1 MMILRVWLLFFV
13 HIFQTYSMWPFNSRK
28 SCVLDVNW
36 NLIHQ
41 NAPLL
46 LRRSAHGYELASPD
60 SVVKVGNY
68 FLGHR
73 LTGVIKI
80 PYEEEIYAACPG
92 YGNTLYGLKEPAQ
105 FATFKCLHR
114 RNILRM
120 DKQMFKSHLLK
131 CTQPVATLIRKT
143 DRCCGD
149 GLGMEYEIGYSV
161 TPESNP
167 SVRNPQTYGLMW
179 MKMNQPDAK
188 RVPQEGK
195 SGFYRV
201 MTCCYDSQK
210 VRTLYSVNILLGDKI
225 AGAETRR
232 ERPPFIIGQSSLY
245 PAHFD
250 VHNIYKYPNQKK
262 VLQKILGRRKSDS
275 MLTKTFLTRGH
286 LASEHDFLMGNWQ
299 ASSFSYINLV
309 PQWQS
314 INRGHWYRLEKK
326 LRRLADIT
334 KHNLVIASGT
344 YGILTVEDDHNTTRE
359 IYLDPDRELLPVPA
373 YLWKLVF
380 SPKNNTCIAF
390 VISNNPFEASRTEPF
405 CQDICHEH
413 NWPEDYIY
421 EWRGRMFCCSADEL
435 RTVIPYI
442 PKFACYGILDYI
454 PEQTPNTVPFNFWF
468 RTKNRFL

>member
-188 RVPQEGK
+188 RVPQEG
-195 SGFYRV
+195 
-201 MTCCYDSQK
+201 
-210 VRTLYSVNILLGDKI
+210 
-225 AGAETRR
+225 
-232 ERPPFIIGQSSLY
+232 
-245 PAHFD
+245 
-250 VHNIYKYPNQKK
+250 PNQKK